1 MLREK
6 PRGPEIHQHPLWAI
20 DNRHQLG
27 DVREVRYPHNWFAYI
42 KMLHESSTRL
52 LTHDADILRS
62 AIGILNVMSLFR
74 EEKWICGMPSTML
87 DWALLWQPTGPL
99 RSRGE
104 ARSGHSFPS
113 WSWIGWVG
121 PITLP
126 ESPGPVATSIE
137 ITDWSFSTP
146 EHTIENPK
154 AARAASR
161 LFRLFS
167 SKKSA
172 TGSKGVASNTTAPR
186 FKGEMVQY
194 SPWVASKDPIWTPT
208 VWRHKDRTDLIAYEV
223 GVNSR
228 SPPELQRAL
237 QQQALIDAAEP
248 LIEAGILT
256 FTTSSAMFQIQLEDR
271 GRTYRGHDPEKTRSC
286 KVFYKGAW
294 VGTVLL
300 ERTWAAN
307 WELFASLNAEFIV
320 ISGAYASFDGGVMDA
335 PDQGQYTYDVDRF
348 ERLVQ
353 SMHKRLL
360 FNVMWVKLQGSM
372 VVRVAIGQIHRD
384 AFQQANPV
392 RKTVNLG

>member
-1 MLREK
+1 M
-6 PRGPEIHQHPLWAI
+6 
-20 DNRHQLG
+20 
-27 DVREVRYPHNWFAYI
+27 
-42 KMLHESSTRL
+42 
-52 LTHDADILRS
+52 
-62 AIGILNVMSLFR
+62 MSLFR

-99 RSRGE
+99 RSRDE

-126 ESPGPVATSIE
+126 ESPGPNDTSIE

-146 EHTIENPK
+146 EHAIENPK

-172 TGSKGVASNTTAPR
+172 TGSKWVASNTTAPR

-248 LIEAGILT
+248 LIE
-256 FTTSSAMFQIQLEDR
+256 
-271 GRTYRGHDPEKTRSC
+271 P
-286 KVFYKGAW
+286 VF
-294 VGTVLL
+294 
-300 ERTWAAN
+300 
-307 WELFASLNAEFIV
+307 
-320 ISGAYASFDGGVMDA
+320 
-335 PDQGQYTYDVDRF
+335 
-348 ERLVQ
+348 
-353 SMHKRLL
+353 
-360 FNVMWVKLQGSM
+360 
-372 VVRVAIGQIHRD
+372 
-384 AFQQANPV
+384 
-392 RKTVNLG
+392 

>member
-1 MLREK
+1 
-6 PRGPEIHQHPLWAI
+6 
-20 DNRHQLG
+20 
-27 DVREVRYPHNWFAYI
+27 
-42 KMLHESSTRL
+42 MLHESSTQL

-62 AIGILNVMSLFR
+62 VIGILNVMSLFR
-74 EEKWICGMPSTML
+74 EEKWIWGMPSTML

-121 PITLP
+121 PIILP
-126 ESPGPVATSIE
+126 ESPGPVAPSIE

-146 EHTIENPK
+146 EHAIENPK
-154 AARAASR
+154 AARPASS

-167 SKKSA
+167 SRKSA

-186 FKGEMVQY
+186 FKGEMVQS

-208 VWRHKDRTDLIAYEV
+208 VWRHKDRTDLIAYEM

-237 QQQALIDAAEP
+237 QQQALVDAAEL

-286 KVFYKGAW
+286 KVFYRDSW

-300 ERTWAAN
+300 ERT
-307 WELFASLNAEFIV
+307 
-320 ISGAYASFDGGVMDA
+320 
-335 PDQGQYTYDVDRF
+335 GQLTGNCLL
-348 ERLVQ
+348 RLRPN
-353 SMHKRLL
+353 S
-360 FNVMWVKLQGSM
+360 S
-372 VVRVAIGQIHRD
+372 
-384 AFQQANPV
+384 
-392 RKTVNLG
+392 